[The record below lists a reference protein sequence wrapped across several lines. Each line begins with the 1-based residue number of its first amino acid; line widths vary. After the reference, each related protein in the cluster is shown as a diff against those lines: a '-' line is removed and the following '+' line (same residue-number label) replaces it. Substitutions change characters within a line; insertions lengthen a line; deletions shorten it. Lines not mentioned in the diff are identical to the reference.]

1 LGVKVSSTLSTVQ
14 STITAQGSSLQLP
27 DILVDFGTTNITSL
41 AQLKAAMDDIFKR
54 AAAVAGLTQ

>member
-1 LGVKVSSTLSTVQ
+1 VQ

-41 AQLKAAMDDIFKR
+41 APAQGGDSTTCFKR